1 MDGCPVKI
9 QASSEGQI
17 SDIYD
22 YHSVLVLGLV
32 SLGPGPRAR
41 FFPRR
46 SISSCVARGSNTW
59 RTEKTP
65 QNGSRVGRDGHIF
78 GQRNPQ
84 ITKISGISASSLV
97 WRTVRWSD
105 EEKTGGFI
113 PTGSAKFQWST
124 SKIAGAFRQKNKSHF
139 NQSCLLFS
147 MVKYIH
153 VSLSS
158 SRYPDTVSR
167 LGHDIF
173 VMYSAGLRLSSRS
186 EEESSWPR
194 WCGENPEMMKSFQPI
209 IWDSLEN
216 VGWKCMVQPHHF
228 QGYHCWFSRHTV

>member
-105 EEKTGGFI
+105 EEKTGDSSPLGAPNFNDQH
-113 PTGSAKFQWST
+113 PKLLVLFAKKTKATST
-124 SKIAGAFRQKNKSHF
+124 NHPFCSVWWNIFTSVWVRA
-139 NQSCLLFS
+139 
-147 MVKYIH
+147 
-153 VSLSS
+153 
-158 SRYPDTVSR
+158 DTQIR
-167 LGHDIF
+167 CHD
-173 VMYSAGLRLSSRS
+173 
-186 EEESSWPR
+186 
-194 WCGENPEMMKSFQPI
+194 
-209 IWDSLEN
+209 
-216 VGWKCMVQPHHF
+216 
-228 QGYHCWFSRHTV
+228 